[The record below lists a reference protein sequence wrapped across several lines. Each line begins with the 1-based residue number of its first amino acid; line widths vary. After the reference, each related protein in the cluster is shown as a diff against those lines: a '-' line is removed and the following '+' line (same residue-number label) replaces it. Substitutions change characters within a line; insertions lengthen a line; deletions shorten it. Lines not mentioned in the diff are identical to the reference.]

1 MASLKKGEIVRL
13 FSENYRGAELC
24 VVDIKDNNVKL
35 KYVNSGKNG
44 YPTCPICTNIDKVYK
59 I

>member
-1 MASLKKGEIVRL
+1 MANLKKGEIVRL
-13 FSENYRGAELC
+13 FSEDYQGAELC
-24 VVDIKDNNVKL
+24 IIDIEDNKLTL
-35 KYVNSGKNG
+35 KYVNSGKYG